1 METTSPYKKE
11 NNHPVLKLNIET
23 LTKWIDIKFNN
34 KYKSCLESLRERF
47 AKVYSII
54 KIILESII
62 ELNSLLKNSSDQ
74 ILYETH
80 KPLIENIVRLLDM
93 TINEFPEYLD
103 LEFVEAFF
111 SSIQERIQ
119 IFWAHF
125 HQILHIQSNNMEFMT
140 QFSKFLVK
148 YIMFYYI
155 SFFISKIKL

>member
-1 METTSPYKKE
+1 MEITSSLKKE
-11 NNHPVLKLNIET
+11 NSQTVLKLNIET
-23 LTKWIDIKFNN
+23 LIKWIDVKFNN
-34 KYKSCLESLRERF
+34 KYKSCLESLKERF

-62 ELNSLLKNSSDQ
+62 ELNNLLKNSND
-74 ILYETH
+74 INLYETH

-125 HQILHIQSNNMEFMT
+125 HQLLHIQTNNIEFMT
-140 QFSKFLVK
+140 QFSKLT
-148 YIMFYYI
+148 
-155 SFFISKIKL
+155 